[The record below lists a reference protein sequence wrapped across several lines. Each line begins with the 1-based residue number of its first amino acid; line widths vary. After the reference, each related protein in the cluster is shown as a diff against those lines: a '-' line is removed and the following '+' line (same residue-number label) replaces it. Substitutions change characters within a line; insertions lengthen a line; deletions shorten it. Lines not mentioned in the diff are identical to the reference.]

1 MVNAD
6 SSYIETSEAASHPG
20 ANQPSSFF
28 RTMLAFTAL
37 DVLMLFWIL
46 SPLSKVANSPQSG
59 QGQRVA
65 TVQVVKPSP
74 LGAVAKYTSLK
85 TRTAQQ
91 ARSYNAGDERRFVG
105 LQEIDFVVNV
115 TY

>member
-6 SSYIETSEAASHPG
+6 SSDIETSEAASHPG

-46 SPLSKVANSPQSG
+46 SPLSKVANSPQSW
-59 QGQRVA
+59 QVQHVA
-65 TVQVVKPSP
+65 TVQIVKPSP
-74 LGAVAKYTSLK
+74 LGSVANTSPK

-91 ARSYNAGDERRFVG
+91 ARSYNSLDERRLVA
-105 LQEIDFVVNV
+105 VA
-115 TY
+115 YRR